1 MLKLVWQVLSL
12 AVAVG
17 MIGVPSPSH
26 AQETSPPPVLVDWTA
41 PASQARLVRSA
52 HKVDFFLLSNHFI
65 GQDNKIFCGPTS
77 VAIVLNALRPRHP
90 DAPLTTHSLTPEDR
104 AWMRAGSNPFLRKYT
119 PHNVLTAQTK
129 TRLEVL
135 GKPVVINGK
144 RQRDYGLQLRQLAQV
159 FRAHDLTVTTRVVDA
174 EADAARITREL
185 AHNLATPHN
194 FRGGQLLAPRARP
207 ARRWAHLPARRIRR
221 PTRTRSSS
229 WMSTPPGPRGSGS
242 VPPTWS
248 PPCGPS
254 TRSRTGVICWCRKT
268 SATAISVPRPSS
280 SFRRRRPTP
289 LLQSGH
295 LFLQKPH
302 LLLQEIHGIL

>member
-1 MLKLVWQVLSL
+1 MTSKLVWQVLSL
-12 AVAVG
+12 VAAVC

-26 AQETSPPPVLVDWTA
+26 AQETPGSPVLVDWTA

-52 HKVDFFLLSNHFI
+52 HRVDFFPLSNHFI

-174 EADAARITREL
+174 EADDARITREL

-194 FRGGQLLAPRARP
+194 FVVVNYSRRALGQPGGGHISPLGVYDADSDSFLI
-207 ARRWAHLPARRIRR
+207 LDVN
-221 PTRTRSSS
+221 PTRAPWVWVRAADLVAAMRTFD
-229 WMSTPPGPRGSGS
+229 TVENRGY
-242 VPPTWS
+242 
-248 PPCGPS
+248 
-254 TRSRTGVICWCRKT
+254 
-268 SATAISVPRPSS
+268 
-280 SFRRRRPTP
+280 
-289 LLQSGH
+289 LLVS
-295 LFLQKPH
+295 
-302 LLLQEIHGIL
+302 EN